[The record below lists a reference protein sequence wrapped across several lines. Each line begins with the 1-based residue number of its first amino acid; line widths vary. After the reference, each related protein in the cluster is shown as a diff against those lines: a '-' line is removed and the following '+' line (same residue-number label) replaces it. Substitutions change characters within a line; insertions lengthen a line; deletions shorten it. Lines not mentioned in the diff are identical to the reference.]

1 MGSLILQNEQN
12 LFVKLQ
18 ECRRVIEPMVLQIH
32 NTIVLQRAER
42 DGKVRAVH
50 FWVFGSLASLM
61 GKHGFAEKLHSE

>member
-1 MGSLILQNEQN
+1 MAVILS
-12 LFVKLQ
+12 
-18 ECRRVIEPMVLQIH
+18 MVLQIH

-61 GKHGFAEKLHSE
+61 GKHGFAEKLHFKLKLLSDEVGSFQNFT